1 MIDFGDEPVGATSSR
16 SAIDDLLGMPAG
28 GGGGG
33 GGGGSGP
40 GSSHN
45 LLDLLDVPMDS
56 ASIPAAPPPP
66 LVLRPAPSLDA
77 ATFQARWAAL
87 PPAPGCVS
95 GPRVLTLGANA
106 PAVLTAPPPLMS
118 HLATRG
124 FATMASGG
132 APSTGLKYYFYA
144 QAADGAGTFL
154 VEAVVNPVA
163 RAANVVLKTDAGD
176 QRGAAA
182 EDILAEAMAS
192 FAA

>member
-1 MIDFGDEPVGATSSR
+1 
-16 SAIDDLLGMPAG
+16 
-28 GGGGG
+28 
-33 GGGGSGP
+33 
-40 GSSHN
+40 
-45 LLDLLDVPMDS
+45 MDS
-56 ASIPAAPPPP
+56 ASPPAAAPPPP
-66 LVLRPAPSLDA
+66 PALALRPAPSLDA

-106 PAVLTAPPPLMS
+106 SAVLTAPAPLMS

-132 APSTGLKYYFYA
+132 APPAIKYYFYA
-144 QAADGAGTFL
+144 QAADGAGLFL
-154 VEAVVNPVA
+154 VEAVVNPAA
-163 RAANVVLKTDAGD
+163 RAARVVLKTDAGA